1 MGRRP
6 YSSALRAEQARA
18 TRIQVA
24 WTAGEVFARDGYA
37 ATSVAAVARAAGVS
51 TQTIYNAFATKPGL
65 LKAAYD
71 LLLAG
76 DADEVPL
83 AERPHVRALYE
94 LADARRFLHGYAALG
109 RTLLD
114 RVGPLAWQIAA
125 GAAGGDPDLV
135 AVHATTSAERL
146 VGTGMVARRVADLG
160 ELAPTLTVEDARD
173 RIWTLNSV
181 EVWHLLTTGRGWG
194 SDAYQ
199 EWVGDL
205 MCESVLRRDG

>member
-1 MGRRP
+1 
-6 YSSALRAEQARA
+6 
-18 TRIQVA
+18 
-24 WTAGEVFARDGYA
+24 
-37 ATSVAAVARAAGVS
+37 VARAAGVS
-51 TQTIYNAFATKPGL
+51 TQTVYNAFATKPGL

-71 LLLAG
+71 VLLAG
-76 DADEVPL
+76 DADDVPL
-83 AERPHVRALYE
+83 AARPQVRALYD
-94 LADARRFLHGYAALG
+94 LPDAALFLRGYAALG
-109 RTLLD
+109 RELLD

-146 VGTGMVARRVADLG
+146 AGTAMVARRVAELG
-160 ELAPTLTVEDARD
+160 ALAPTLTVEDARD

-194 SDAYQ
+194 GDAYQ

-205 MCESVLRRDG
+205 MCASVLRQDG